1 MMADATQVLRTA
13 TESIWGSPPAGLSG
27 LHDLHRPPSG
37 PLTKMVY
44 ANFDAYGL
52 AGVLYL
58 LREMS
63 GADDIDLA
71 TMARVCRAV
80 AERAGRRLE
89 TWGFAAEAA
98 TIASVLPALSGARDA
113 QSLRAVV
120 DDLIVFLDRIHAW
133 IDASV
138 PWADLD
144 TLKPL
149 RPGSDKC

>member
-1 MMADATQVLRTA
+1 MADATQVLRTA
-13 TESIWGSPPAGLSG
+13 TESIWESPPAGLSG
-27 LHDLHRPPSG
+27 LRELHRPPSG
-37 PLTKMVY
+37 PVTKMVY

-63 GADDIDLA
+63 AADDIDLA

-89 TWGFAAEAA
+89 TWGFAAEGA
-98 TIASVLPALSGARDA
+98 TIASVLPALAGARDA
-113 QSLRAVV
+113 QSLRAVL
-120 DDLIVFLDRIHAW
+120 DELIVFLDRIHVW
-133 IDASV
+133 VDASI

-144 TLKPL
+144 TLRAL
-149 RPGSDKC
+149 RPGAGGC